1 MPTLSLHVI
10 PKEGQMFR
18 PRSVLLVAAAVL
30 SLPLAVS
37 PALAAPPDAA
47 TEDQDGAQRPVQNR
61 SIDRVDDNPRH
72 VHDEHGGSDHGH
84 LPATRKNVRLLGKA
98 NIWRP
103 GTDRIA
109 DVAAHGRYAY
119 LTVRDEE
126 GCSDAGV
133 AVMDIS
139 NPRQPRQVRFIK
151 ATEGSFP
158 GEGADVLSM
167 RTEDFTGRVL
177 VFNNEICNYETGR
190 GGVSLWDVSNPLRP
204 RPLTRNAGDETV
216 GEAPNPALNEIHSA
230 FAWQAGKRAFVV
242 IVDNYEG
249 ADVDILEITDP
260 REPRFVSETDL
271 NEFGVIQENVLGDSS
286 FLHDMTVK
294 RIKGHYEM
302 LLSYWD
308 GGWVRLD
315 VDTPRAPRVIAH
327 SDFPAK
333 EPFTGLAPSEG
344 NAHQAEYTPNN
355 QWVIGTSEDFSPY
368 RIDPFSITTGENAGE
383 YPAGEFGFTIPVA
396 SAEYG
401 GSVTGPT
408 IYGGLG
414 CPSNEEYGEQV
425 PVPPAST
432 LDAAPGEDKIVVLL
446 RGLCFF
452 SEKVEQAQ
460 LAGYDA
466 VLIANHHSGSAD
478 GAEPDAVL
486 CGSAGHEFTPT
497 IAGVCI
503 GHRAFHLLFGQ
514 EPGYTDEAD
523 APAVGTVGEHVDAE
537 ATFDGW
543 GHVHLLRRHNMKQ
556 VDAYAVKE
564 ATMEKYAQDYG
575 ALSVHEVAVDPRRK
589 GLAYLSYYAAGFRVI
604 RYGGGDLRE
613 VGRFIDE
620 GGNDFWGVETH
631 RMPAS
636 AKKLAGKTVVLASDR
651 SRGLYIFRYTGD

>member
-1 MPTLSLHVI
+1 ML
-10 PKEGQMFR
+10 K
-18 PRSVLLVAAAVL
+18 PRSVLLAAAVL

-37 PALAAPPDAA
+37 PALAAPPDRA
-47 TEDQDGAQRPVQNR
+47 TQEQDGDERRAVQNR
-61 SIDRVDDNPRH
+61 SAERVDDNPRH
-72 VHDEHGGSDHGH
+72 AHDELGGSDHRH
-84 LPATRKNVRLLGKA
+84 LPPTKKNVRLVGQE

-103 GTDRIA
+103 GTDRVA
-109 DVAAHGRYAY
+109 DVAAYGRYAY

-126 GCSDAGV
+126 ACSDAGV

-139 NPRQPRQVRFIK
+139 NPKKPRQVRFIK

-158 GEGADVLSM
+158 GEGADVLKLN
-167 RTEDFTGRVL
+167 TKAFTGRVL
-177 VFNNEICNYETGR
+177 VFNNEICDYETGR

-216 GEAPNPALNEIHSA
+216 GEDPNPALNETHSA
-230 FAWQAGKRAFVV
+230 FAWQAGERAFVV

-249 ADVDILEITDP
+249 TDVDILDITDP
-260 REPRFVSETDL
+260 RKPRLVSETDL
-271 NEFGVIQENVLGDSS
+271 NEFGVMQENVLGESS

-294 RIKGHYEM
+294 RIRDRYEM

-315 VDTPRAPRVIAH
+315 VDDPLEPRVIAH
-327 SDFPAK
+327 SDFPAQ

-344 NAHQAEYTPNN
+344 NAHQAEYSPNN

-368 RIDPFSITTGENAGE
+368 RIDPFRITTGANVGD

-396 SAEYG
+396 GPEYG
-401 GSVTGPT
+401 GSIAGPT
-408 IYGGLG
+408 VYGGLG
-414 CPSNEEYGEQV
+414 CPSNDEYGPQE

-432 LDAAPGEDKIVVLL
+432 LDAAEGEEKIVVLL
-446 RGLCFF
+446 RGVCFF

-466 VLIANHHSGSAD
+466 VLIANSHSGSAD
-478 GAEPDAVL
+478 GAQPDAVL

-514 EPGYTDEAD
+514 EPGYTDEGD
-523 APAVGTVGEHVDAE
+523 APALGAEGEKVDAT

-543 GHVHLLRRHNMKQ
+543 GHVHLLRRHSMKQ

-564 ATMEKYAQDYG
+564 AKMEKYAQDYG
-575 ALSVHEVAVDPRRK
+575 YLSVHEVAVDPRRK
-589 GLAYLSYYAAGFRVI
+589 GLAYLSYYAAGFRVV

-651 SRGLYIFRYTGD
+651 SRGLYVFRYTGG

>member
-1 MPTLSLHVI
+1 MP
-10 PKEGQMFR
+10 R
-18 PRSVLLVAAAVL
+18 PRSVLLAAAVL

-37 PALAAPPDAA
+37 PALAAPPDNDERRA
-47 TEDQDGAQRPVQNR
+47 VQNR
-61 SIDRVDDNPRH
+61 STGTFDDDPRH
-72 VHDEHGGSDHGH
+72 ARYEHGGSDHGH
-84 LPATRKNVRLLGKA
+84 LPQTRDNVKLIGHQ
-98 NIWRP
+98 NIARP
-103 GTDRIA
+103 GTDRVA
-109 DVAAHGRYAY
+109 DVAAHGKYAY

-139 NPRQPRQVRFIK
+139 DPRQPRQVRFIK

-158 GEGADVLSM
+158 GEGADILSM

-177 VFNNEICNYETGR
+177 VFNNEICDYETGS
-190 GGVSLWDVSNPLRP
+190 GGVSLWDVTNPLRP
-204 RPLTRNAGDETV
+204 RPLTRNAGDDTV
-216 GEAPNPALNEIHSA
+216 GEDPNPALNEIHSA
-230 FAWQAGKRAFVV
+230 FAWQAGDRAFVV

-249 ADVDILEITDP
+249 TDVDILEITNP
-260 REPRFVSETDL
+260 RRPRLVSETDL
-271 NEFGVIQENVLGDSS
+271 NESGVLQDNVLGEES

-294 RIKGHYEM
+294 RIGGHYEM

-315 VDTPRAPRVIAH
+315 VDDPVEPRVIAD
-327 SDFPAK
+327 SDFPAE

-344 NAHQAEYTPNN
+344 NAHQAEYSPNN

-368 RIDPFSITTGENAGE
+368 RIDPFRITTGGNAGE
-383 YPAGEFGFTIPVA
+383 YPAGEFGFTVPVA
-396 SAEYG
+396 GEEYG
-401 GSVTGPT
+401 GSIAGPT
-408 IYGGLG
+408 VYGGLG
-414 CPSNEEYGEQV
+414 CPSNEEYGEQE

-432 LDAAPGEDKIVVLL
+432 LEAAPGEQKIVVLL
-446 RGLCFF
+446 RGTCFF

-466 VLIANHHSGSAD
+466 VLIANHHEGSEA
-478 GAEPDAVL
+478 GAAPDAFL

-497 IAGVCI
+497 IAAVCI

-514 EPGYTDEAD
+514 EPGYTVEDD
-523 APAVGTVGEHVDAE
+523 APAIGTVGERVDAT

-543 GHVHLLRRHNMKQ
+543 GHVHLLRRHSMEQ
-556 VDAYAVKE
+556 VDAYAVRE
-564 ATMEKYAQDYG
+564 AKLERYAQGYG
-575 ALSVHEVAVDPRRK
+575 DLSVHEVAVDPRRK

-604 RYGGGDLRE
+604 RYGGGELRE
-613 VGRFIDE
+613 VGRFIAK

-631 RMPAS
+631 RMPDS
-636 AKKLAGKTVVLASDR
+636 AKRLAGKTVVLASDR